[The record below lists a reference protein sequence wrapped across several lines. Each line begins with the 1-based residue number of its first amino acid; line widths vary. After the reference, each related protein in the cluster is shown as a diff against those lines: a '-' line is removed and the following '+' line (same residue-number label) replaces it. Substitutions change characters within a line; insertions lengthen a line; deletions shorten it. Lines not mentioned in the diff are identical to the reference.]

1 MAARECVAV
10 SEPALA
16 AILHFRTPEAGN
28 VASKVGSLGRG
39 WSSVFAGVAWS
50 VSTFAFVI
58 AGVCLSYATVV
69 EVERLTRVV
78 TPKPPEIAT
87 DVIVRNA
94 KDTQGRRASFRV
106 LLFTDEFRWKLS
118 SYDSLESQLAAP
130 SFTPEMK
137 AVLDRA
143 REIIVVG
150 ASSEEIVPGLSIDAG
165 RKREEERAGKRA
177 ERIGM
182 WVRQALSKP
191 IPVRK
196 LNVGHHMP
204 THAANDTSDQR
215 RVVIILVLEREAGT
229 NVDEALRSA
238 MALES
243 VNAPIFEA
251 LLTRYSLSANKPF
264 TWVE

>member
-1 MAARECVAV
+1 
-10 SEPALA
+10 
-16 AILHFRTPEAGN
+16 
-28 VASKVGSLGRG
+28 VASNAGSSGRR
-39 WSSVFAGVAWS
+39 WSSLFAGVAWGL
-50 VSTFAFVI
+50 STVAFVI

-69 EVERLTRVV
+69 EVDRLTRVNA
-78 TPKPPEIAT
+78 PKPPEVAN

-94 KDTQGRRASFRV
+94 KDSQGRRASFRV
-106 LLFTDEFRWKLS
+106 LLFTDEFRWRMS
-118 SYDSLESQLAAP
+118 SYESLESRIEEP

-150 ASSEEIVPGLSIDAG
+150 ASSEEIVPGLSLEAG
-165 RKREEERAGKRA
+165 RKREEGRAGKRA

-196 LNVGHHMP
+196 LNVGHYMP
-204 THAANDTSDQR
+204 SEKEKANDTSEQR
-215 RVVIILVLEREAGT
+215 RVVIILVLERENGT

-251 LLTRYSLSANKPF
+251 LLTRYSLSAAKAF